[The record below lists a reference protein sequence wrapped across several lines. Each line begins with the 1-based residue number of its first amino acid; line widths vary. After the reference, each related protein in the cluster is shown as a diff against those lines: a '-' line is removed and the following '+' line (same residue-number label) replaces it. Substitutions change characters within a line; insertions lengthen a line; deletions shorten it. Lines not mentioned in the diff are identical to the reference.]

1 MKGNASSSFQN
12 IKTTISD
19 KINSA
24 KNAVKD
30 GIDRMKSFFNF
41 HWSLPSIKLPHFSIY
56 GNFSLNPPSIPH
68 FSVSWYKTGGILEGA
83 QLFGMMG
90 NTMLGGGEAGREAVL
105 PLENH
110 TEWMDTLAY
119 KVRAGLTGGSQD
131 SIADGVREGMYDATA
146 RQNELLKE
154 QNELL
159 RQIASKDFTAEITTD
174 SFTKAMNRKNQRD
187 GKTIIPVTT

>member
-1 MKGNASSSFQN
+1 
-12 IKTTISD
+12 
-19 KINSA
+19 
-24 KNAVKD
+24 
-30 GIDRMKSFFNF
+30 
-41 HWSLPSIKLPHFSIY
+41 
-56 GNFSLNPPSIPH
+56 
-68 FSVSWYKTGGILEGA
+68 
-83 QLFGMMG
+83 
-90 NTMLGGGEAGREAVL
+90 MLGGGEAGREAVL

>member
-1 MKGNASSSFQN
+1 
-12 IKTTISD
+12 
-19 KINSA
+19 
-24 KNAVKD
+24 
-30 GIDRMKSFFNF
+30 
-41 HWSLPSIKLPHFSIY
+41 
-56 GNFSLNPPSIPH
+56 
-68 FSVSWYKTGGILEGA
+68 
-83 QLFGMMG
+83 
-90 NTMLGGGEAGREAVL
+90 
-105 PLENH
+105 
-110 TEWMDTLAY
+110 MDTLAY